1 MPSPAS
7 RPRPTASLPEAS
19 LFHFSTEVRVRLP
32 ETDAMGIVFHGYFFT
47 YLEVGRMDYLRNL
60 GLAESS
66 IRPIRGFSNL
76 VRHVECDF
84 VSPARFDDLLVVQ
97 VRLAEIGRT
106 SFRFEFLIRHKR
118 DNRPVA
124 HGQSVHVAVDDSAY
138 RPIPVPDEFRDRIR
152 DFEKTGLIE
161 TGTPVKRPRKTGR
174 PGGNPSPRERS

>member
-1 MPSPAS
+1 MPRTRAAS
-7 RPRPTASLPEAS
+7 ALPPAS
-19 LFHFSTEVRVRLP
+19 LFNFSTEVRVRLP

-66 IRPIRGFSNL
+66 LRPIRGFSNL
-76 VRHVECDF
+76 VRRVSCDF

-124 HGQSVHVAVDDSAY
+124 HGQSLHVAVDDAAY
-138 RPIPVPDEFRDRIR
+138 RPIPVPEEFRAVVRK
-152 DFEKTGLIE
+152 FEKKALVEKGAKAR
-161 TGTPVKRPRKTGR
+161 G
-174 PGGNPSPRERS
+174 